1 MEAGS
6 QLTKGTSYHPRFGTR
21 PANLLVVF
29 LLRYSKSPG
38 VVDHAKFFK
47 ALGQRVK
54 QLRKRRGHTQE
65 DMTAFGFS
73 ARHWQQI
80 EGGRPITM
88 KTLLKIC
95 DAFKVRIAVL
105 LRGADEGIYRNSEF
119 PSSFRKRIS
128 IHLKKPAPLAQ
139 DDSPS
144 SSIGRKK
151 IGRSF
156 KVLVVDDF
164 EAFRRFIRSV
174 LRQKAEFQISEA
186 SDGLEAVQK
195 AEELRPDLILMD
207 IGLPRMNGL
216 ESARRVHRLVPSAK
230 ILFVSQESSLAVV
243 REALGLGSGYVNKGR
258 AQSDL
263 LPAIDAVLSGKQFVS
278 GEAQTP
284 STHRIVFCFDDAALL
299 VGLTHFVASALSAR
313 NAAFVLAT
321 KSHQHALMQRLHWRG
336 VDIDAAIQRGTYI
349 SLDSD
354 KEPDPT
360 RFIET
365 IRGLSDAA
373 SKAGK
378 QSPRVAIFGERAGRL
393 WAEDKTDEAI
403 RFEEFGNE
411 LARDHVIDILCA
423 YPLVSTR
430 ENDPALKRIRA
441 IHFDISF

>member
-1 MEAGS
+1 M
-6 QLTKGTSYHPRFGTR
+6 
-21 PANLLVVF
+21 
-29 LLRYSKSPG
+29 
-38 VVDHAKFFK
+38 VDHPKFFK
-47 ALGQRVK
+47 ALGQRVRE
-54 QLRKRRGHTQE
+54 LRKRRGHSQE

-80 EGGRPITM
+80 EGGRPITV
-88 KTLLKIC
+88 KTLLKTC
-95 DAFKVRIAVL
+95 DAFKVRIAAL
-105 LRGADEGIYRNSEF
+105 LRGTDKGIYRNSEF
-119 PSSFRKRIS
+119 PNSLRRRNS
-128 IHLKKPAPLAQ
+128 IHLKKPAPLAR
-139 DDSPS
+139 DDSPRS
-144 SSIGRKK
+144 SMDRKR

-164 EAFRRFIRSV
+164 EAFRRFAHSA
-174 LRQKAEFQISEA
+174 LRQKAEFQITEA
-186 SDGLEAVQK
+186 SDGLEAVLK

-216 ESARRVHRLVPSAK
+216 ESARRIQRLAPSAK
-230 ILFVSQESSLAVV
+230 ILFLSQESSPAVV
-243 REALGLGSGYVNKGR
+243 TEALGLGAGYVNKGR

-278 GEAQTP
+278 GGAQTP
-284 STHRIVFCFDDAALL
+284 STHQLMFCSDDAALL
-299 VGLTHFVASALSAR
+299 VGLAHFVASALSAG
-313 NAAFVLAT
+313 NSSFVLAT
-321 KSHQHALMQRLHWRG
+321 KSHQHALIQRLHWRG

-365 IRGLSDAA
+365 ITGLIDAA

-378 QSPRVAIFGERAGRL
+378 QSPRVAIFCERAGRL

-430 ENDPALKRIRA
+430 ENDPALNRIRA